1 MGKSI
6 SGVATKRIAADRLSA
21 WLAFTVVSAASSSAL
36 AAQAATADDPLL
48 GEITVSGTRIQQDGI
63 TAPTPVTVVDAVRL
77 QDLGAT
83 NIGNLLNTLPSF
95 RPSSNLQTTNIGPR
109 AAGMIQ
115 ADLRGLAPVRTL
127 VLVNGR
133 RFVPSTQ
140 EGTVDLNQI

>member
-1 MGKSI
+1 MGAIPWRGTKGAEVGKSI
-6 SGVATKRIAADRLSA
+6 SGVTVRRFVALV
-21 WLAFTVVSAASSSAL
+21 VVSAASSSAL
-36 AAQAATADDPLL
+36 AAQAAAAEDATLD
-48 GEITVSGTRIQQDGI
+48 EITVSGTRIQQDGI
-63 TAPTPVTVVDAVRL
+63 TAPTPVTVVDATRL

-83 NIGNLLNTLPSF
+83 NLGNLLNSLPSF

-140 EGTVDLNQI
+140 EGTV